1 MIKIREKQISTND
14 DYNRVR
20 EIEYRSWDD
29 YTYDITHN
37 SLRMMYMTVPRN
49 ARVCTIYKSD
59 KEFIYHY
66 YDWRGFYVLGESKIV

>member
-29 YTYDITHN
+29 YTYDITHD
-37 SLRMMYMTVPRN
+37 SLRMMYLTN
-49 ARVCTIYKSD
+49 THGQARGVA
-59 KEFIYHY
+59 
-66 YDWRGFYVLGESKIV
+66 